1 MAGYTKSSKN
11 NGGLSYPTGAK
22 YPDGM
27 SEIAI
32 VDVETTGRNPYTA
45 RIVEIGIII
54 WDPEINSKP
63 QEWET
68 LVNPLVH
75 IPEDAVRVHKI
86 SAEDVQLAPTFSEVA
101 EEVAR
106 LVDRRVVVGH
116 NFPNYDKIVLNRAFQ
131 AAQIPFEIER
141 IFDTRSID
149 HRSLEKIAHDL
160 GMDTSKMHSAIQ
172 DARACLRLIQS
183 NDINPHE
190 MAKGMLHVAPKFDH
204 KTVRTV
210 SRFQAGMSGSSYEL
224 KPISRIDELSH
235 VEPETVYLHLL
246 DEVLENMDL
255 SDTDWDRLD
264 DFAEKHGIKRSKRE
278 ELHLEYLSQ
287 MQAAALRDHIVS
299 ERELSVIEKVAE
311 LLDVPLNI
319 DITPESG
326 EVTLSEESIIVSTG
340 SVTLNGQKWDKIEL
354 ERLIRSHNFQWASQV
369 TKKTSLLICQ
379 EVYAT
384 TGNATKAK
392 KYGIPRWSIEEFL
405 EIYPP
410 RD

>member
-1 MAGYTKSSKN
+1 MT
-11 NGGLSYPTGAK
+11 
-22 YPDGM
+22 
-27 SEIAI
+27 EIAI
-32 VDVETTGRNPYTA
+32 VDLETTGKNPYTA
-45 RIVEIGIII
+45 RIVEIGVII
-54 WDPEINSKP
+54 WDPEVNSKP

-75 IPEDAVRVHKI
+75 IPEDTVQIHKI
-86 SAEDVQLAPTFSEVA
+86 SAEDVQFAPIFSEVA

-116 NFPNYDKIVLNRAFQ
+116 NFARYDKIVLNRAFQ

-141 IFDTRSID
+141 VFDTLSID
-149 HRSLEKIAHDL
+149 PRKLELIAHDL

-172 DARACLRLIQS
+172 DARACLQLIQRRGV
-183 NDINPHE
+183 NPNE
-190 MAKGMLHVAPKFDH
+190 MAQGMLHVAPKFEH
-204 KTVRTV
+204 KTARTV
-210 SRFQAGMSGSSYEL
+210 SRFQAGMEGSSYEL

-235 VEPETVYLHLL
+235 VEPETVYMHLL

-255 SDTDWDRLD
+255 SDEDWDRLD
-264 DFAEKHGIKRSKRE
+264 DFAAKHKIVRSKRE

-299 ERELSVIEKVAE
+299 EREWAAMKKVAE
-311 LLDVPLNI
+311 LLEVPLSI
-319 DITPESG
+319 EITPESG
-326 EVTLSEESIIVSTG
+326 EVVLTEESIIVSTG
-340 SVTLNGQKWDKIEL
+340 SITLNGQKWDKIEL

-369 TKKTSLLICQ
+369 TKKTSLVICQ

-405 EIYPP
+405 EMYPP